1 MNQFSILFTLIH
13 FFALAFLLRVL
24 FPGPSEI
31 FFVPFYQWLRSLT
44 DPVLRFFSRHRFFT
58 PAVQPV
64 IAIVILV
71 VIEAVFIKS
80 LTGGELSL
88 EALSFR
94 WYFLA
99 ALEKMLFFFYQSYL
113 YMFLLMFSS
122 MKYGYYYDPF
132 FQGLRKIIYRSFE
145 IFGIRQMDPSRHF
158 GQMLLIFLTAMFVM
172 FSLLP
177 LRSSSG
183 SIEYAALFLLGFRT
197 VGIGIVLVLQVI
209 FYLIILRAI
218 LSFFAP
224 SRTYMLIILNA
235 LTDVVIMPVRKLN
248 LVVGVFD
255 LSPWVAMIGLQV
267 LIEILTQ
274 LINRPFY

>member
-1 MNQFSILFTLIH
+1 
-13 FFALAFLLRVL
+13 
-24 FPGPSEI
+24 
-31 FFVPFYQWLRSLT
+31 
-44 DPVLRFFSRHRFFT
+44 
-58 PAVQPV
+58 
-64 IAIVILV
+64 
-71 VIEAVFIKS
+71 
-80 LTGGELSL
+80 
-88 EALSFR
+88 
-94 WYFLA
+94 
-99 ALEKMLFFFYQSYL
+99 
-113 YMFLLMFSS
+113 
-122 MKYGYYYDPF
+122 
-132 FQGLRKIIYRSFE
+132 
-145 IFGIRQMDPSRHF
+145 MDPSRHF